1 MAYNETLRTFIMCIE
16 KLMLERLIYTPEDGK
31 VLWARHPRW
40 PSYTGK
46 EAGNLMQ
53 NGYRKLKFCG
63 KQYLVHRVA
72 WLLTHGSWPVGDIDH
87 IDGNPTNNKL
97 ENLRDVSH
105 STNLQNRKSATS
117 KNKTGFLGVVKRRN
131 KYAAHI
137 HKNGKQI
144 YLGLFQT
151 AELAH
156 QSYKENT

>member
-31 VLWARHPRW
+31 VLWAKHPRW

-72 WLLTHGSWPVGDIDH
+72 WLLHTGSWPVGDIDH
-87 IDGNPTNNKL
+87 IDGNPANNKL

-156 QSYKENT
+156 QAYKENT